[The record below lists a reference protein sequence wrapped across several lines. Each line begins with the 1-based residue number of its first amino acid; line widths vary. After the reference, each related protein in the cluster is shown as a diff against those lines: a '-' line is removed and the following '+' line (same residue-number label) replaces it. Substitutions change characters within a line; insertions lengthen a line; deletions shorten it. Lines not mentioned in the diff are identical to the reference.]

1 MYTRPSSLRAAR
13 EQTISYSPKSVEG
26 AGRGPTRGS
35 GGGGGLGHRGWVQGG
50 SALRFVV
57 FLQIGM
63 LVRPPAVD

>member
-1 MYTRPSSLRAAR
+1 MS
-13 EQTISYSPKSVEG
+13 
-26 AGRGPTRGS
+26 RGPTRGS

-57 FLQIGM
+57 FLDIDM